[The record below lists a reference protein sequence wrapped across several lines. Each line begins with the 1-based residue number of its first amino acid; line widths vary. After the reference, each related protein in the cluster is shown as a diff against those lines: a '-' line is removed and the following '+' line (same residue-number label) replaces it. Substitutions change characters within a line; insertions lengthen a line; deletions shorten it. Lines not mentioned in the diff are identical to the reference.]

1 MRFFFAYSSAIFSLF
16 GHWQHSCVATIGH
29 KITTMNEKDMPQ
41 DPAFADNSTGFTPE
55 ELINDINADENVA
68 GTTHL
73 NEAVGED
80 GLAEKLQS
88 ELQEQKDKYLRLFAE
103 FDNYKRRNA
112 RERLDLM
119 QTANREVLTA
129 LLDVLDDTER
139 TEKALATAA
148 DLQVAKEGIA
158 LVFNKLRSVLQQ
170 KGLKVMDSL
179 QADFNADLHEAI
191 TEIPAPDKKL
201 VGKVLDEVQKG
212 YYLNDK
218 IIRFAKVVVGK

>member
-1 MRFFFAYSSAIFSLF
+1 LFDQILPILRVSCIGSILVLCVDAYKTYIMHEQDTPMNDGFSDN
-16 GHWQHSCVATIGH
+16 
-29 KITTMNEKDMPQ
+29 TTGK
-41 DPAFADNSTGFTPE
+41 TPE
-55 ELINDINADENVA
+55 DLLNDINADENVA

-80 GLAEKLQS
+80 GRAEKLQD

-112 RERLDLM
+112 RERLELM

-139 TEKALATAA
+139 TEKAVATASDIA
-148 DLQVAKEGIA
+148 VVKEGIA
-158 LVFNKLRSVLQQ
+158 LVFNKLRNVLQQ
-170 KGLKVMDSL
+170 KGLRAMESIG
-179 QADFNADLHEAI
+179 ADFNADLHEAI
-191 TEIPAPDKKL
+191 TEIPAPAENL
-201 VGKVLDEVQKG
+201 AGKVLDEVQKG